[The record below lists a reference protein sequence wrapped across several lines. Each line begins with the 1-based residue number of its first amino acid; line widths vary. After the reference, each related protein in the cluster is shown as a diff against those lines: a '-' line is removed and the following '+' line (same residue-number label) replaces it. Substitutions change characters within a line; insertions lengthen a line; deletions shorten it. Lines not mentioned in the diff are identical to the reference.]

1 MIKFRT
7 ILVCGSILL
16 GATIY
21 SGFHIEGKINS
32 QPASVY
38 AGNSALQTVSGDVI
52 VATGDAIHVATGPV
66 IEVVTGP
73 AIEVATPT
81 PTPAPVEDIT
91 PLPVKTP
98 APTAAPKKPSVKY
111 YGKKVKVWTKT
122 IVHVRK
128 AASKKSK
135 SIDVIVRGTK
145 LTRLGVSKKG
155 WAKVKYHNKVRYIY
169 NKYLTKKKIKKARSI
184 AGGLEPTYTNKQ
196 FRLLGVVYYGG
207 KRWTWYSQRIL
218 PGGGL
223 DIPGR
228 HLDYNGYVCDKDN
241 YICLASNDLQKGTI
255 INTPFGKQGK
265 IYDCGCESGTI
276 DTYVGW

>member
-52 VATGDAIHVATGPV
+52 VATGDAIHVATGPA

-73 AIEVATPT
+73 AIEVAT

-111 YGKKVKVWTKT
+111 YGKKVKVRTKT

-135 SIDVIVRGTK
+135 SIDVIVRETK
-145 LTRLGVSKKG
+145 
-155 WAKVKYHNKVRYIY
+155 
-169 NKYLTKKKIKKARSI
+169 
-184 AGGLEPTYTNKQ
+184 
-196 FRLLGVVYYGG
+196 
-207 KRWTWYSQRIL
+207 
-218 PGGGL
+218 
-223 DIPGR
+223 
-228 HLDYNGYVCDKDN
+228 
-241 YICLASNDLQKGTI
+241 
-255 INTPFGKQGK
+255 
-265 IYDCGCESGTI
+265 
-276 DTYVGW
+276 